1 MERSRRTKRSRW
13 VFFLCNIHCADGAYF
28 PRFYFINPDGS
39 VNYDIVSNPDSTT
52 YQFYYPGPEPLVDA
66 MKRMIKDLKSK
77 KHRKQARMEKK
88 QEEIEVDE
96 SQFAAED
103 L

>member
-1 MERSRRTKRSRW
+1 
-13 VFFLCNIHCADGAYF
+13 
-28 PRFYFINPDGS
+28 
-39 VNYDIVSNPDSTT
+39 
-52 YQFYYPGPEPLVDA
+52 
-66 MKRMIKDLKSK
+66 MKRMIKDLKRK

>member
-1 MERSRRTKRSRW
+1 MVPTSPASTLSIPMALSTMTS
-13 VFFLCNIHCADGAYF
+13 F
-28 PRFYFINPDGS
+28 
-39 VNYDIVSNPDSTT
+39 SNPDSTT

-66 MKRMIKDLKSK
+66 MKRMIKDLKRK